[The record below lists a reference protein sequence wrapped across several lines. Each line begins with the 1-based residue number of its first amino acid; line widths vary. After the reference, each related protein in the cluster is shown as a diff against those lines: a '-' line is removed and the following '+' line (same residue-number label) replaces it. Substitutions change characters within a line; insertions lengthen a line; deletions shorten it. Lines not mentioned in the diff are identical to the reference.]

1 MTVDDNLIA
10 KLSKLSSLEIDDS
23 KKEKLKA
30 ELGDIINFV
39 ENLNEIDVSGIE
51 ATFSTI
57 EGGTPL
63 REDVAVQNKDLK
75 GQTKIEKEHI
85 DNNQAVRDMLTKR
98 GIVPENLPPA
108 EDVKKLQRKLEGD
121 EKKLLKNKK
130 KGK

>member
-10 KLSKLSSLEIDDS
+10 KLSKLSSLENNEK

-63 REDVAVQNKDLK
+63 REDVAVQDLELSNHILK
-75 GQTKIEKEHI
+75 HAPKSEDGYFVVPKIIE
-85 DNNQAVRDMLTKR
+85 
-98 GIVPENLPPA
+98 
-108 EDVKKLQRKLEGD
+108 
-121 EKKLLKNKK
+121 
-130 KGK
+130 

>member
-63 REDVAVQNKDLK
+63 REDIAVQDL
-75 GQTKIEKEHI
+75 EHTSNI
-85 DNNQAVRDMLTKR
+85 MKHAPNSED
-98 GIVPENLPPA
+98 GYFIVPKIIE
-108 EDVKKLQRKLEGD
+108 
-121 EKKLLKNKK
+121 
-130 KGK
+130 